1 MNRFIQKPKIMRK
14 ILIATFILIGVLNLQ
29 AQDRSFSQFYASPLT
44 LNPALTG
51 AFEGK
56 FRVSSI
62 YRDQWRS
69 VMENSFASFSTG
81 LDLRWRM
88 GQASARYKDHAA
100 VGVVFFN
107 DKAGPL
113 NFSTTQIS
121 VSGAY
126 HKALDIRGTQVLS
139 LGFQAGV
146 AQRNVNF
153 GNVTFEDQF
162 NGTTGYSD
170 PTAERLPENNYA
182 FADYSVGLNYVYSP
196 KSSKMRF
203 FAGAAMHHF
212 LSPSVSFFHRSDADS
227 DLPDNLLATRYSAQL
242 SAQFPV
248 SKGIMLLPR
257 AIFDR
262 QDEHMKLDAGANL
275 RFNTSDFRNIALHV
289 GSYVRPVTN
298 QDNSLRMDAVVGLV
312 GLEIN
317 NVLIGMSYD
326 VYLGA
331 TSNFTRGTFEFSV
344 AYLGE
349 YEDDLI
355 LCPKF

>member
-1 MNRFIQKPKIMRK
+1 MRK
-14 ILIATFILIGVLNLQ
+14 IFIVSLILIGVIQLQ
-29 AQDRSFSQFYASPLT
+29 AQDRLFSQFYASPLT

-56 FRVSSI
+56 FRVSAI

-69 VMENSFASFSTG
+69 VMENSYATFSSG

-88 GQASARYKDHAA
+88 GRNTSRYKDHAA
-100 VGVVFFN
+100 VGVMFFN
-107 DKAGPL
+107 DKAGAL

-126 HKALDIRGTQVLS
+126 HKALDIRNTQILS
-139 LGFQAGV
+139 LGFQAGI
-146 AQRNVNF
+146 AQRNINF

-196 KSSKMRF
+196 KASKMRV

-212 LSPSVSFFHRSDADS
+212 LSPSVSFFHKSDSDT
-227 DLPDNLLATRYSAQL
+227 DLPDNLLATRYSGQL

-248 SKGIMLLPR
+248 SKGISILPR
-257 AIFDR
+257 MIFDK
-262 QDEHMKLDAGANL
+262 QDEHMKLDAGANFRL
-275 RFNTSDFRNIALHV
+275 NTSEYRNVAIHV
-289 GSYVRPVTN
+289 GGYVRPVTD
-298 QDNSLRMDAVVGLV
+298 QDNSFRMDAVVGLV
-312 GLEIN
+312 GLEFN

-326 VYLGA
+326 VYLGR
-331 TSNFTRGTFEFSV
+331 TSNFSRGSFEFSV